1 MIAGSMTDAWAR
13 PAPWLDHVLRR
24 YPRAFT
30 VALALLAAALALGLM
45 FEVTPPS
52 VLYQG
57 F

>member
-1 MIAGSMTDAWAR
+1 MIAGSMTDVRAR
-13 PAPWLDHVLRR
+13 LAPWLDHLLRAHS
-24 YPRAFT
+24 RAFT
-30 VALALLAAALALGLM
+30 FALALLAAALTMGLM